1 MSAASVD
8 RWAPAPQ
15 HVPRVLAAPGSRL
28 EAHLDRWGSLP
39 RLGSA
44 LIDLVAES
52 GLTGRG
58 GAAFPTAK
66 KLAAVAERGG
76 RRVIVNGVEG
86 EPASGKDRVL
96 LRHAPHLVL
105 DGAVLAAQAVG
116 ADEVV
121 VAVGRAGDLELAG
134 LQKAIDARWRS
145 RIDGRVHVR
154 VLAAPA
160 LFVAGEET
168 ALAEFVDGRAAKP
181 TYGPKP
187 FERGILVQNVETVA
201 NVALI
206 TRFGSRWFR
215 KVGTPDEP
223 GSVLVTLTGTV
234 RTRGVH
240 EIALG
245 TTFDDLFARAG
256 GLSEP
261 LQAVLVGGYF
271 GSWLRAAE
279 LPGLR
284 LLNGALAPC
293 RASLG
298 ARAVIA
304 LPERACGVVELA
316 RVARYL
322 AGESAGQCGPCVHG
336 LGSVSGGLVRLAR
349 RERSDL
355 PRLVR
360 WIDQL
365 RGRGAC
371 RHPDGAARFVAS
383 GLETFADEVDLH
395 LRGRCSGFDGTI
407 LPVSAR

>member
-1 MSAASVD
+1 
-8 RWAPAPQ
+8 
-15 HVPRVLAAPGSRL
+15 
-28 EAHLDRWGSLP
+28 
-39 RLGSA
+39 
-44 LIDLVAES
+44 
-52 GLTGRG
+52 
-58 GAAFPTAK
+58 
-66 KLAAVAERGG
+66 
-76 RRVIVNGVEG
+76 VIVNGVEG

-134 LQKAIDARWRS
+134 LQKAIDARLRS

-160 LFVAGEET
+160 FFVAGEET

-206 TRFGSRWFR
+206 ARFGSRWFR
-215 KVGTPDEP
+215 QVGTPDEP

-284 LLNGALAPC
+284 LLD
-293 RASLG
+293 

-316 RVARYL
+316 HVARYL

-360 WIDQL
+360 WIDQV